1 MSNNGQ
7 SENQDKGPSKLALLV
22 KEWERGG
29 GKIPSKQDG
38 AKLVKVLQME
48 KAGLEAAEK
57 AVEAARAK
65 VSEASVAC
73 IKAFGPANLEI
84 GGATYTPTCR
94 GESVYYKLLG
104 AKKTLSF
111 S

>member
-1 MSNNGQ
+1 MAN
-7 SENQDKGPSKLALLV
+7 ENEAEKGPSKLSVLV
-22 KEWERGG
+22 KEWEKGG

-38 AKLVKVLQME
+38 AKLVKTLQQE
-48 KAGLEAAEK
+48 KAALEAAEK

-73 IKAFGPANLEI
+73 IKAFGPSNLEV